1 MKNLILILSILI
13 SGFGYS
19 QTFVNTGNIAI
30 PDNNAT
36 GISQPINVSGL
47 PNLNCSLP
55 FGIQSICLGITHP
68 FTADL
73 DIELVSPAGTVVEIS
88 TDNGAGGDHYG
99 NGAAND
105 AGPFTCFSMSAGT
118 NITTGTAPFAGSFV
132 PEGNLQNFNNGQNPN
147 GNWILRVR
155 DDANGDV
162 GTLFYWSITFNTT
175 GIPCPPP
182 VPSNDLCA
190 NATNLPCGTTNL
202 AGTTLGSTNIAHATG
217 CGISNFGVWY
227 SFVGD
232 GQTTTVSST
241 AAGFNH
247 EMVILQGA
255 SCGALTTIACVDVT
269 SSTTGVESYPFST
282 VNGSTYYVYIGH
294 TTSGGSTTGN
304 FTISRTCNT
313 PTIADCSGATQICN
327 DQTFSGNSG
336 GFGTIQELNNLNRGC
351 LNGNEHQSSWYY
363 WVPSAN
369 GTISMTTQTSV
380 DYDFAIWQGTNC
392 ANLGSPIRCS
402 FAATTGNTGLGNG
415 ATDNSEGVF
424 GNGWVAPLN
433 VSAGI
438 FYIMV
443 IDNFDSDNTPFTI
456 DFTFSTPDLL
466 NCTPTPLPISLYS
479 FSGENVENENVL
491 NWLTLS
497 EVNNDKFIIEHS
509 FDLKSWNILGEVKGS
524 GYGNMY
530 EFEHLNYRYVLN
542 YYRLSQVDFDG
553 SKTVFE
559 PIVIDN
565 TSNKKI
571 VRVFNILGQEVD
583 IDSGGLRIILYDDG
597 TVLKLF

>member
-19 QTFVNTGNIAI
+19 QCAWYNTNVACTDNAPTVINSSVSCTPPNNNGGRRNFVV
-30 PDNNAT
+30 NNMVA
-36 GISQPINVSGL
+36 GCIYRISNCGSGFDTQMTIR
-47 PNLNCSLP
+47 N
-55 FGIQSICLGITHP
+55 
-68 FTADL
+68 A
-73 DIELVSPAGTVVEIS
+73 AGTVVGYND
-88 TDNGAGGDHYG
+88 DNGPACA
-99 NGAAND
+99 GAAASID
-105 AGPFTCFSMSAGT
+105 FTCTASGQYWIQLNRYNCATTNNLNGT
-118 NITTGTAPFAGSFV
+118 ITV
-132 PEGNLQNFNNGQNPN
+132 
-147 GNWILRVR
+147 
-155 DDANGDV
+155 
-162 GTLFYWSITFNTT
+162 TLLNC
-175 GIPCPPP
+175 IPP
-182 VPSNDLCA
+182 PSNDLCA

-456 DFTFSTPDLL
+456 DFTFSVPDLL
-466 NCTPTPLPISLYS
+466 NCTPTPLPVELLDFYGDYNEKTNMNELVWKTAS
-479 FSGENVENENVL
+479 ENNASHYIIQRSDDNVIYQ
-491 NWLTLS
+491 TI
-497 EVNNDKFIIEHS
+497 DKIDATNTSQFAEYKIEDRN
-509 FDLKSWNILGEVKGS
+509 FTRNAV
-524 GYGNMY
+524 
-530 EFEHLNYRYVLN
+530 N
-542 YYRLSQVDFDG
+542 YYRLLQYDFEG
-553 SKTVFE
+553 GFTEFNTVY
-559 PIVIDN
+559 IDN
-565 TSNKKI
+565 FSGKI
-571 VRVFNILGQEVD
+571 IYKIYNIMGQEVD
-583 IDSGGLRIILYDDG
+583 LNYVGLKIIQYTDN
-597 TVLKLF
+597 TIEKTF